1 MIAEVGIS
9 VSDAHKV
16 VAVFL
21 GVCVVCAFVCVC
33 VYTKEVVFRY
43 IDCECAQK
51 KKSNKI
57 TEV

>member
-1 MIAEVGIS
+1 MIAEVGIR

-21 GVCVVCAFVCVC
+21 GVCVCCAFVC

-43 IDCECAQK
+43 IDCECA
-51 KKSNKI
+51 
-57 TEV
+57 